1 MTPKISQKEE
11 PKEKPICDYMQAGRI
26 IKCGHCDPEH
36 FTTIEDA
43 AKQMNIKNP
52 PKCECICH
60 DKPKEKVEIKERKD
74 RPDCKTINGL
84 LYCSCGKCKQ
94 EDYRL
99 PEDFPKEKDIW
110 AEFDELFLIKDVS
123 EKAFTFVN
131 QANIIQDTEPLKE
144 WISQHFISKQ
154 ELREELKGI
163 KKEQWKIDELNSQRH
178 SGRTEGF
185 NQAIDEIIK
194 KLK

>member
-60 DKPKEKVEIKERKD
+60 DK
-74 RPDCKTINGL
+74 
-84 LYCSCGKCKQ
+84 
-94 EDYRL
+94 
-99 PEDFPKEKDIW
+99 PKEKDIW

>member
-99 PEDFPKEKDIW
+99 PEDFPKEKDVL
-110 AEFDELFLIKDVS
+110 D
-123 EKAFTFVN
+123 
-131 QANIIQDTEPLKE
+131 NILQIGRA
-144 WISQHFISKQ
+144 SC
-154 ELREELKGI
+154 RE
-163 KKEQWKIDELNSQRH
+163 RV
-178 SGRTEGF
+178 
-185 NQAIDEIIK
+185 
-194 KLK
+194 